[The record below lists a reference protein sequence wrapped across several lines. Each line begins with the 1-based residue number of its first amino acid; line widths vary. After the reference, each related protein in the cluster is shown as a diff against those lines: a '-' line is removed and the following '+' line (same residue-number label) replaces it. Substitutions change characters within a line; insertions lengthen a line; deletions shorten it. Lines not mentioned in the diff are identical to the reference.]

1 MRKTI
6 LSVAVAEI
14 IISCSMQ
21 TKVHAATINNSNDIN
36 KNIATI
42 STLQKSGKI
51 ITVGSN
57 GDIVKSI
64 QRLLNYLEGCNIK
77 EDGLFGPETCN
88 AIIKFQGENGLRADG
103 IVGIQTAT
111 KLCSSI
117 DVENK
122 SNSTNLSLQNG
133 IKTPE
138 KKTVNQIIKSELNSK
153 EINSDTNYFIAVSKS
168 EKKVYIYYNENDSW
182 ENIKV
187 FICNIGSPENPT
199 IEGNFTSGLK
209 GKVLKIDDTY
219 VKYFTQISGN
229 YLFHSVIY
237 DEDGLVIDGRLGQ
250 EISHGCIRLSLEDA
264 KYMYDTI
271 PAKTGIKIIS

>member
-1 MRKTI
+1 MKKTI

-21 TKVHAATINNSNDIN
+21 TKVHAATINNSNDTN

-51 ITVGSN
+51 ITIGSN

-64 QRLLNYLEGCNIK
+64 QRLLNYLEGCNLK
-77 EDGLFGPETCN
+77 EDGLFGPETYN
-88 AIIKFQGENGLRADG
+88 AIIKYQGENGLRADG

-117 DVENK
+117 DGDTK
-122 SNSTNLSLQNG
+122 SDITNSSLQNG
-133 IKTPE
+133 AKIIE
-138 KKTVNQIIKSELNSK
+138 KKTVNEIIKSELNSK

-187 FICNIGSPENPT
+187 FTCNIGSPENPT

-271 PAKTGIKIIS
+271 PAKTGIKIIN

>member
-1 MRKTI
+1 MKKTI

-21 TKVHAATINNSNDIN
+21 TKVHAATINNSNETN

-42 STLQKSGKI
+42 STLQKSGKVI
-51 ITVGSN
+51 LIGSN
-57 GDIVKSI
+57 GDVVQSI
-64 QRLLNYLEGCNIK
+64 QRLLNYVEGSNIK
-77 EDGLFGPETCN
+77 EDGFFGPETYN
-88 AIIKFQGENGLRADG
+88 AIVKYQGKNGLKADG

-117 DVENK
+117 EGETK
-122 SNSTNLSLQNG
+122 SDITNLSLQNG
-133 IKTPE
+133 IKTAE
-138 KKTVNQIIKSELNSK
+138 KKTVNEIIKYELNSK
-153 EINSDTNYFIAVSKS
+153 EINSDTNYFIAVSKA

-237 DEDGLVIDGRLGQ
+237 DDDGQVIDGRLGQ
-250 EISHGCIRLSLEDA
+250 EISHGCVRLSLEDA
-264 KYMYDTI
+264 KYMYDFI
-271 PAKTGIKIIS
+271 PARTGIKIIN

>member
-122 SNSTNLSLQNG
+122 SNITNLSLQNG

>member
-1 MRKTI
+1 MKKTI

-21 TKVHAATINNSNDIN
+21 TKVHAATINNSNDTN

-51 ITVGSN
+51 ITIGSN

-77 EDGLFGPETCN
+77 EDGLFGLETYN
-88 AIIKFQGENGLRADG
+88 AIIKYQGENGLRADG
-103 IVGIQTAT
+103 IVGMQTAT

-117 DVENK
+117 DGETK
-122 SNSTNLSLQNG
+122 SDITNSSLQNG
-133 IKTPE
+133 IKTAE
-138 KKTVNQIIKSELNSK
+138 KKTVNEIIKSELNSK
-153 EINSDTNYFIAVSKS
+153 EISSDTNYFIAVSKS

-182 ENIKV
+182 ENINV
-187 FICNIGSPENPT
+187 FVCNIGSPENPT

-271 PAKTGIKIIS
+271 PAKTGIKIIN

>member
-1 MRKTI
+1 MKKTI

-21 TKVHAATINNSNDIN
+21 TKVHAATINNSNDTN

-42 STLQKSGKI
+42 STLQKSGKLI
-51 ITVGSN
+51 SIGSN

-77 EDGLFGPETCN
+77 EDGLFGPETYN
-88 AIIKFQGENGLRADG
+88 AIIKYQGKNGLKADG

-117 DVENK
+117 DGETK
-122 SNSTNLSLQNG
+122 SNITDSSLQNG
-133 IKTPE
+133 IKTAE
-138 KKTVNQIIKSELNSK
+138 KKTVNEIIKSELNSN

-182 ENIKV
+182 QNIKV
-187 FICNIGSPENPT
+187 FTCNIGSPENPT

-219 VKYFTQISGN
+219 VKYFTQIN
-229 YLFHSVIY
+229 DTYLFHSVIY
-237 DEDGLVIDGRLGQ
+237 DEDGQVIDGRLGQ
-250 EISHGCIRLSLEDA
+250 EVSHGCVRLSLEDA
-264 KYMYDTI
+264 KYIYDII
-271 PAKTGIKIIS
+271 PSRTGIKIIK